1 MNKKYQ
7 LDQLMRVLQS
17 SQLQSGLYLLD
28 TDLNDDELET
38 FLKSINDCHYIK
50 EVWPPTTKG
59 NELELFLVGLHSS
72 CDRNLDVSFDQL
84 FTLEGKAKDTL
95 LYMLLV
101 NVLKGVCH
109 KRINVIHICGEVDLS
124 SVCSEDLHKLRAA
137 LFHNIETTLVIGRQQ
152 SEIFGE
158 HSIIKRILM
167 KGKIRMSM
175 ELSKV
180 YISYKHDSNYNGV
193 LDSIKKGLRSHGIN
207 FSIDQNS
214 LLYKDNIEEYEKE
227 IGQADRVI
235 MIMTPGYFKSPA
247 CMFEMTQI
255 FKYGRVEERVFPI
268 VDMGDIPRNGDGLR
282 QIKEFWQSE
291 KEKKAQELVKE
302 PGNSEFRITE
312 IKKIDDIIRRL
323 DDLWKFIVHVN
334 TGSID
339 ELTKNDA
346 AMLIVALK
354 KSLPTPLVDREMNGS
369 SLLSAGTKPTT
380 PRAVSQYGDKSIYIE
395 KNSGDIIIIS

>member
-1 MNKKYQ
+1 MNKEYQ

-28 TDLNDDELET
+28 TDLNDDELGT

-50 EVWPPTTKG
+50 EVLPPTTKG

-72 CDRNLDVSFDQL
+72 CGRNQDILFDQL
-84 FTLEGKAKDTL
+84 FTLEGKGKDTL
-95 LYMLLV
+95 LYKLLV
-101 NVLKGVCH
+101 DVLKGVCH

-124 SVCSEDLHKLRAA
+124 SICSEDLHKLHAA
-137 LFHNIETTLVIGRQQ
+137 LFHNIETTLVVGRQQ

-158 HSIIKRILM
+158 HTIIKRILM

-180 YISYKHDSNYNGV
+180 YISYRHDSKYDGV

-214 LLYKDNIEEYEKE
+214 LRYKDNIEEYEKE

-235 MIMTPGYFKSPA
+235 MIITPGYFKSLA

-255 FKYGRVEERVFPI
+255 FRSGGVEERVFPI
-268 VDMGDIPRNGDGLR
+268 IDMGDIPRNGDGLI
-282 QIKEFWQSE
+282 QIKEYWQ
-291 KEKKAQELVKE
+291 KEKGKKALEITEE

-312 IKKIDDIIRRL
+312 IAKIDDIIRRL
-323 DDLWKFIVHVN
+323 DDLWRFIVHVN
-334 TGSID
+334 TETID
-339 ELTKNDA
+339 ELTKDDA
-346 AMLIVALK
+346 AMLILALK
-354 KSLPTPLVDREMNGS
+354 KSLYTSSVDIEMNRLSLS
-369 SLLSAGTKPTT
+369 STDTKPTT

-395 KNSGDIIIIS
+395 KNSGDIIIS

>member
-1 MNKKYQ
+1 MNKEYQ

-28 TDLNDDELET
+28 TDLNDNDLET

-50 EVWPPTTKG
+50 EVLPPTTKG
-59 NELELFLVGLHSS
+59 NELELFLVGLHSN
-72 CDRNLDVSFDQL
+72 CGRNQDVLFDQL
-84 FTLEGKAKDTL
+84 FTLEGKEKDTL
-95 LYMLLV
+95 LYKLLV
-101 NVLKGVCH
+101 DVLKGVCH

-124 SVCSEDLHKLRAA
+124 SVCSEDLHKLHAA
-137 LFHNIETTLVIGRQQ
+137 LFHNRETTLVIGRQQ

-158 HSIIKRILM
+158 DTIIKRILM

-180 YISYKHDSNYNGV
+180 YISYRHDSKYDGV

-214 LLYKDNIEEYEKE
+214 LQYKDNIEEYEKE
-227 IGQADRVI
+227 LGQADRVI

-255 FKYGRVEERVFPI
+255 FEYGRVEERVFPI

-302 PGNSEFRITE
+302 SGNLRFRITE
-312 IKKIDDIIRRL
+312 IEKINNIICRL
-323 DDLWKFIVHVN
+323 DDLWQFIVHVN

-339 ELTKNDA
+339 ELTKDDA
-346 AMLIVALK
+346 AMLILALK
-354 KSLPTPLVDREMNGS
+354 KSLYTPSVDIEMNRLSLS
-369 SLLSAGTKPTT
+369 STDTKPTT

-395 KNSGDIIIIS
+395 NNSGDIIIN

>member
-1 MNKKYQ
+1 MNKEYQ

-193 LDSIKKGLRSHGIN
+193 LDSIKKGLRSHGIK

-255 FKYGRVEERVFPI
+255 FEYGRVEERVFPI

-395 KNSGDIIIIS
+395 KNSGDIIIS

>member
-1 MNKKYQ
+1 MNKEYQ

-28 TDLNDDELET
+28 TNLNDDELET

-50 EVWPPTTKG
+50 EVWPHTTKG

-84 FTLEGKAKDTL
+84 VTLEGKAKDTL
-95 LYMLLV
+95 LYMLLI

-109 KRINVIHICGEVDLS
+109 KRINVIHVCGEVDLS
-124 SVCSEDLHKLRAA
+124 SVCSEDLHKLHAA
-137 LFHNIETTLVIGRQQ
+137 LFHNSEITLVIGRQQ

-158 HSIIKRILM
+158 HPIIKRILM

-180 YISYKHDSNYNGV
+180 YISYKHDSKYDGV
-193 LDSIKKGLRSHGIN
+193 LDSIKKGLQNHGIN

-214 LLYKDNIEEYEKE
+214 LRYKGNIEEYARE

-268 VDMGDIPRNGDGLR
+268 VDMGDIPRNGDGLS

-312 IKKIDDIIRRL
+312 IKNIDDIIRRL

-334 TGSID
+334 TESID

-346 AMLIVALK
+346 TMLIVALK
-354 KSLPTPLVDREMNGS
+354 KSLYTPSVDIEMNRLSLS
-369 SLLSAGTKPTT
+369 STDTKPTT

-395 KNSGDIIIIS
+395 KNSGDIIIS

>member
-1 MNKKYQ
+1 MNKEYQ

-28 TDLNDDELET
+28 TDLNDNELET

-50 EVWPPTTKG
+50 EVLPPTTKG

-84 FTLEGKAKDTL
+84 VTLEGKAKDTL

-109 KRINVIHICGEVDLS
+109 KRINVIHVCGEVDLS
-124 SVCSEDLHKLRAA
+124 SICSEDLHKLHGA
-137 LFHNIETTLVIGRQQ
+137 LFHNSEITLVIGRQQ

-158 HSIIKRILM
+158 HTIIKRILM

-180 YISYKHDSNYNGV
+180 YISYRHDSKYDGV

-214 LLYKDNIEEYEKE
+214 LRYKDNIEEYEKE

-268 VDMGDIPRNGDGLR
+268 VDMGDIPRNGDGLS

-312 IKKIDDIIRRL
+312 IKNIDDIIRRL

-334 TGSID
+334 TESID
-339 ELTKNDA
+339 ELTKDDA

-395 KNSGDIIIIS
+395 NNSGDIIIS

>member
-1 MNKKYQ
+1 MNKEYQ

-28 TDLNDDELET
+28 TDLNDDELGT

-50 EVWPPTTKG
+50 EVLPPTTKG

-72 CDRNLDVSFDQL
+72 CGRNQDILFDQL
-84 FTLEGKAKDTL
+84 FTLEGKGKDTL
-95 LYMLLV
+95 LYKLLV
-101 NVLKGVCH
+101 DVLKGVCH

-124 SVCSEDLHKLRAA
+124 SICSEDLHKLHAA
-137 LFHNIETTLVIGRQQ
+137 LFHNIETTLVVGRQQ

-158 HSIIKRILM
+158 HTIIKRILM

-180 YISYKHDSNYNGV
+180 YISYKHDSKYDGE
-193 LDSIKKGLRSHGIN
+193 LDSIKKGLQNNGIG
-207 FSIDQNS
+207 FSIDQTS
-214 LLYKDNIEEYEKE
+214 LGYKDDIEEYEKE

-235 MIMTPGYFKSPA
+235 MIITPGYFKSLA

-255 FKYGRVEERVFPI
+255 FKHGRVEERVFPI
-268 VDMGDIPRNGDGLR
+268 VDMGYIPRNGDGLS
-282 QIKEFWQSE
+282 QIKKFWQSE
-291 KEKKAQELVKE
+291 KKKKAQELAKE
-302 PGNSEFRITE
+302 SGNSRFRITE
-312 IKKIDDIIRRL
+312 IKKIDNIICQL
-323 DDLWKFIVHVN
+323 DDLWQFIVHVN

-339 ELTKNDA
+339 ELTKDDA

-369 SLLSAGTKPTT
+369 SLMSADTKPTT

-395 KNSGDIIIIS
+395 NNSGDIIIN

>member
-255 FKYGRVEERVFPI
+255 FEYGRVEERVFPI

-395 KNSGDIIIIS
+395 KNSGDIIIS

>member
-214 LLYKDNIEEYEKE
+214 LLYKDNIEEYEEE

-255 FKYGRVEERVFPI
+255 FEYGRVEERVFPI

-302 PGNSEFRITE
+302 PGNSRFRITE
-312 IKKIDDIIRRL
+312 IEKIDNIICRL
-323 DDLWKFIVHVN
+323 DDLWQFIVHVN
-334 TGSID
+334 TVSID
-339 ELTKNDA
+339 ELTKDDA

-395 KNSGDIIIIS
+395 KNSGDIIIS

>member
-1 MNKKYQ
+1 MNKEYQ

-28 TDLNDDELET
+28 TDLNDNDLET

-50 EVWPPTTKG
+50 EVLPPTTKG

-72 CDRNLDVSFDQL
+72 CGRNQDVLFDQL
-84 FTLEGKAKDTL
+84 FTLEGKGKDTL
-95 LYMLLV
+95 LYKLLV
-101 NVLKGVCH
+101 DVLKGVCH

-124 SVCSEDLHKLRAA
+124 SVCSEDLHKLHAA
-137 LFHNIETTLVIGRQQ
+137 LFHNSETTLVIGRQQ

-158 HSIIKRILM
+158 HTIIKRILM
-167 KGKIRMSM
+167 KGKIRMPM

-180 YISYKHDSNYNGV
+180 YISYKHDSKYDEV

-235 MIMTPGYFKSPA
+235 MIMTPGYFHSPA

-255 FKYGRVEERVFPI
+255 FEYGRVEERVFPI

-302 PGNSEFRITE
+302 PGNSRFRRTE
-312 IKKIDDIIRRL
+312 IEKIDNIICRL
-323 DDLWKFIVHVN
+323 DDLWQFIVHVN

-339 ELTKNDA
+339 ELTKDDA

-354 KSLPTPLVDREMNGS
+354 KSLYTPSVDIEMNRLSLS
-369 SLLSAGTKPTT
+369 STDTKPTT

-395 KNSGDIIIIS
+395 NNSGGIIIS

>member
-214 LLYKDNIEEYEKE
+214 LLYKDNIEAYEKE

-255 FKYGRVEERVFPI
+255 FEYGRVEERVFPI

-302 PGNSEFRITE
+302 PGNSRFRITE
-312 IKKIDDIIRRL
+312 IEKIDNIICRL
-323 DDLWKFIVHVN
+323 DDLWQFIVHVN
-334 TGSID
+334 TVSID
-339 ELTKNDA
+339 ELTKDDA

-380 PRAVSQYGDKSIYIE
+380 PRAVSQYGYKSIYIE
-395 KNSGDIIIIS
+395 KNSGDIIIS

>member
-1 MNKKYQ
+1 MNKGYQ

-28 TDLNDDELET
+28 TDLNDDELGT

-50 EVWPPTTKG
+50 EVLPPTTKG

-72 CDRNLDVSFDQL
+72 CGRNLDVSFDQL

-95 LYMLLV
+95 LYKLLV
-101 NVLKGVCH
+101 DVLKGVCH

-124 SVCSEDLHKLRAA
+124 SICSEDLHKLHAA
-137 LFHNIETTLVIGRQQ
+137 LFHNIGTTLVIGRQQ
-152 SEIFGE
+152 SEIFGV
-158 HSIIKRILM
+158 HTIIKRILM
-167 KGKIRMSM
+167 KGKIKMSM

-180 YISYKHDSNYNGV
+180 YISYRHDSKYDGV

-214 LLYKDNIEEYEKE
+214 LRYKDNIEEYEKE

-255 FKYGRVEERVFPI
+255 FEYGRVEERVFPI
-268 VDMGDIPRNGDGLR
+268 VDMGDIPRNGDGLI
-282 QIKEFWQSE
+282 QIKKYWQKE
-291 KEKKAQELVKE
+291 KEKKALEITEE
-302 PGNSEFRITE
+302 PGNSEFRIAE
-312 IKKIDDIIRRL
+312 IAKIDDIIRRL
-323 DDLWKFIVHVN
+323 DDLWQFIVHVN

-339 ELTKNDA
+339 ELTKDDA
-346 AMLIVALK
+346 TMLIDALK
-354 KSLPTPLVDREMNGS
+354 KSLSTPLVDIEMNRL
-369 SLLSAGTKPTT
+369 SLLSTDTKPTK

-395 KNSGDIIIIS
+395 NNSGDIIMN

>member
-1 MNKKYQ
+1 MNKEYQ

-72 CDRNLDVSFDQL
+72 CDRNMDVSFDQL
-84 FTLEGKAKDTL
+84 VTLEGKAKDTL
-95 LYMLLV
+95 LYMLLI
-101 NVLKGVCH
+101 NALKGVCH
-109 KRINVIHICGEVDLS
+109 KRINVIHICGKVDLS
-124 SVCSEDLHKLRAA
+124 SVCSEDLHKLHAA
-137 LFHNIETTLVIGRQQ
+137 LFHNIERTLVIGRQK
-152 SEIFGE
+152 SEILGE
-158 HSIIKRILM
+158 HPVIIKRILM

-180 YISYKHDSNYNGV
+180 YISYRHDSKYDGV

-235 MIMTPGYFKSPA
+235 MIMTPGYFHSPA

-255 FKYGRVEERVFPI
+255 FEYGRVEERVFPI
-268 VDMGDIPRNGDGLR
+268 VDMGDIPRNGDGLI
-282 QIKEFWQSE
+282 QIKEYWQKE
-291 KEKKAQELVKE
+291 KEKKALEITGE

-312 IKKIDDIIRRL
+312 IAKIDDIIRRL
-323 DDLWKFIVHVN
+323 DDLWRFIVHVN
-334 TGSID
+334 TETID
-339 ELTKNDA
+339 ELTKDDA
-346 AMLIVALK
+346 AMLILALK
-354 KSLPTPLVDREMNGS
+354 KSLYTPSVDIEMNRLSLS
-369 SLLSAGTKPTT
+369 STDTKPTT
-380 PRAVSQYGDKSIYIE
+380 PRAVSQCGDKSIYIE
-395 KNSGDIIIIS
+395 NNSGDIIIN

>member
-1 MNKKYQ
+1 MNKEYQ

-28 TDLNDDELET
+28 TDLNDDELGT

-50 EVWPPTTKG
+50 EVLPPTTNG

-72 CDRNLDVSFDQL
+72 CGRNQDVLFDQL
-84 FTLEGKAKDTL
+84 FTLEGKGKDTL
-95 LYMLLV
+95 LYKLLV
-101 NVLKGVCH
+101 DVLKGVCH

-124 SVCSEDLHKLRAA
+124 SICSEDLYKLHAA
-137 LFHNIETTLVIGRQQ
+137 LFHNIETTLVIGRQK
-152 SEIFGE
+152 SEILGE
-158 HSIIKRILM
+158 HPIIIKRILM
-167 KGKIRMSM
+167 KGKNRISM

-180 YISYKHDSNYNGV
+180 YISYKHDSKYDGV
-193 LDSIKKGLRSHGIN
+193 LDSIKNGLRTHGIN

-214 LLYKDNIEEYEKE
+214 LRYKGNIEEYEKK

-255 FKYGRVEERVFPI
+255 FEHGRLEERVFPI
-268 VDMGDIPRNGDGLR
+268 VDMGDIPRNGDGLI
-282 QIKEFWQSE
+282 QIKEYWQKE
-291 KEKKAQELVKE
+291 KEKKAQELIKE
-302 PGNSEFRITE
+302 PGTSRFRTSEIE
-312 IKKIDDIIRRL
+312 NIDNIISRL
-323 DDLWKFIVHVN
+323 DDLWQFIVHVN

-339 ELTKNDA
+339 ELTKDDA
-346 AMLIVALK
+346 AMLIDALK
-354 KSLPTPLVDREMNGS
+354 KSLSSPLVDIEMNRL
-369 SLLSAGTKPTT
+369 SLLSTDTKPTT

-395 KNSGDIIIIS
+395 NNSGDIIMN